1 MCRLIYILFSSI
13 VIVPLF
19 KMSNVGLDDWKM
31 SRERYLKQLDLLK
44 ESVVTFGKMVE
55 QAFRDSMVAVIDLDG
70 KLAERTL
77 TFEAE
82 VDKLE
87 DGIEVSIDDL
97 IALQQPMDSDLR
109 LVISSLK
116 ISADLKRIVGLS
128 VNIAKIPGRIEGGH
142 IKPLVDTKKM
152 SGIAA
157 HMLDNSIIAFE
168 TQDVELA
175 RATAALENEEDKH
188 FYAVWVELIE
198 MMAKD
203 TSIIS
208 RATYLLF
215 LIRYIE
221 RIADHCC
228 NICETVIYLTTAE
241 RVKLN

>member
-1 MCRLIYILFSSI
+1 M
-13 VIVPLF
+13 
-19 KMSNVGLDDWKM
+19 
-31 SRERYLKQLDLLK
+31 LKK
-44 ESVVTFGKMVE
+44 SVLSLGGMVE
-55 QAFRDSMVAVIDLDG
+55 LIFCDSMDAVTDLDI
-70 KLAERTL
+70 KLAEKTL
-77 TFEAE
+77 ALETK

-87 DGIEVSIDDL
+87 EGIEVCICDL
-97 IALQQPMDSDLR
+97 LALQQPMASDLR
-109 LVISSLK
+109 LVVSALK

-128 VNIAKIPGRIEGGH
+128 INIAKIPGKIEGGH
-142 IKPLVDTKKM
+142 VKPLIDMKKM
-152 SGIAA
+152 ADIATF
-157 HMLDNSIIAFE
+157 MLENSLKAFE
-168 TQDVELA
+168 TRDPELA
-175 RATAALENEEDKH
+175 RATAARDDEVDKL

-228 NICETVIYLTTAE
+228 NICESVVYLTTAE

>member
-1 MCRLIYILFSSI
+1 M
-13 VIVPLF
+13 V
-19 KMSNVGLDDWKM
+19 
-31 SRERYLKQLDLLK
+31 RERYLKQLDLLK
-44 ESVVTFGKMVE
+44 KSVLSFGKMTELV
-55 QAFRDSMVAVIDLDG
+55 FRDSMVAVIDLDV

-77 TFEAE
+77 AFEEE
-82 VDKLE
+82 VNKLE
-87 DGIEVSIDDL
+87 EEIEISIFDL
-97 IALQQPMDSDLR
+97 LALQQPMASDLR
-109 LVISSLK
+109 LVVSALK

-128 VNIAKIPGRIEGGH
+128 INIAKIPGKIEGGH

-152 SGIAA
+152 ADIAA
-157 HMLDNSIIAFE
+157 YMLENSLKAFE

-175 RATAALENEEDKH
+175 KAAAARDDEVDKM

-208 RATYLLF
+208 KATYLLF

-228 NICETVIYLTTAE
+228 NICESVVYLATAE